1 MGTKET
7 ALKNLAKRKNKGGRP
22 RGRRNRFT
30 TLKDS
35 FLKAY
40 EHKDGFGGDEALK
53 RFAKANPH
61 DFLQM
66 VKTMLPKNIEM
77 KSENELIINI
87 ISAVPE
93 PETRPE

>member
-1 MGTKET
+1 MGTREA
-7 ALKNLAKRKNKGGRP
+7 ALKNLEKRKSKGGRP
-22 RGRRNRFT
+22 TGCRNKFT
-30 TLKDS
+30 TLKAS

-40 EHKDGFGGDEALK
+40 EAEDGFGGDEALK

-66 VKTMLPKNIEM
+66 VKTMLPKNLEM
-77 KSENELIINI
+77 KSESEMVINI

-93 PETRPE
+93 PRPRPE